1 MSPRK
6 RSSGARLTRAI
17 NLLAFLPLASRGP
30 VYGRLLLALAMD
42 PRVPASRKAL
52 LGLAAAYVVSP
63 IDFIPERIPLIGAL
77 DDVAVVV
84 VAVDVFLDGLPAG
97 LLEQKLAEI
106 GLPREE
112 LDRDLARVR
121 KTIPGPVRAALARLP
136 EALEAIA
143 EVASS
148 SRFEGRLREAIGA
161 RANGPAV
168 ARNGHKQTKLEEV
181 SA

>member
-30 VYGRLLLALAMD
+30 IYGRLLLALAMD
-42 PRVPASRKAL
+42 PRVPASPSSAL
-52 LGLAAAYVVSP
+52 
-63 IDFIPERIPLIGAL
+63 R
-77 DDVAVVV
+77 
-84 VAVDVFLDGLPAG
+84 
-97 LLEQKLAEI
+97 LAEI

-121 KTIPGPVRAALARLP
+121 KTIPGPVRAVLARLP